1 MSKKTSKPKSRKE
14 HDQIKRGKIETA
26 SQDKPFSKEKLNKK
40 PDQIKRGKIETA
52 SQDKPFS
59 REKLKEKCSKLCKQ
73 GKNLLRLK

>member
-26 SQDKPFSKEKLNKK
+26 SQDKPFSKEKL
-40 PDQIKRGKIETA
+40 
-52 SQDKPFS
+52 
-59 REKLKEKCSKLCKQ
+59 KEKCSKLCKQ